1 MWDQGEVLGW
11 TGHLGYGLPRLWKV
25 LLQQGWPVVS
35 ASALRPVC
43 LPAAYLTQFCQ
54 ECRAWGLSVLLG
66 ELLPCLG
73 RGSHV

>member
-35 ASALRPVC
+35 ASA
-43 LPAAYLTQFCQ
+43 YLTQFCQ